1 MSGKR
6 GADEN
11 ESSVLFQ
18 LSGLLAEQARKIES
32 MDSHAG
38 TRVIL
43 NTWLLVQYYW

>member
-1 MSGKR
+1 MSRKR

-32 MDSHAG
+32 MAKRQCDDEAPKSDSIEG
-38 TRVIL
+38 KV
-43 NTWLLVQYYW
+43 